1 MQHILEPLDD
11 GYGFQIASEEDHTN
25 QPLHDDLNWS
35 TVDTDAPYHLC
46 SVCELLVVNEICS
59 MCTYY
64 IRGFLDDND
73 SIISWNPLPEICP
86 IEQRISMF
94 A

>member
-11 GYGFQIASEEDHTN
+11 GYCFQIASEEDHTN

-46 SVCELLVVNEICS
+46 SVCELPVYTTTANLSEKWNRMHSSGFQYTCYREYHYLVGS
-59 MCTYY
+59 
-64 IRGFLDDND
+64 
-73 SIISWNPLPEICP
+73 
-86 IEQRISMF
+86 
-94 A
+94 